1 MIRRRHLS
9 NFVTIFLHLQGK
21 SLVKFIIRSML
32 ARKSVILAV
41 GIVIVRLVFGLTL
54 PFVNESAG
62 EGE

>member
-1 MIRRRHLS
+1 
-9 NFVTIFLHLQGK
+9 
-21 SLVKFIIRSML
+21 ML
-32 ARKSVILAV
+32 ARKSVILAD

>member
-41 GIVIVRLVFGLTL
+41 GIVIVRLVFGLAFL
-54 PFVNESAG
+54 FVNESAG

>member
-41 GIVIVRLVFGLTL
+41 GIVIVRLVFGLAL